1 MLPSQIHLLDAREKR
16 HSFQNNFYFCHFV
29 NRTCVGFLMSFFGS
43 TRSWGLFA
51 AKCIPSTKK
60 YDGGYSTKK
69 EKFLP
74 HTWLENWLYKRA
86 INPKKEALTNVLIAS
101 LASYTPSANCSL
113 EFRPMFTLTTDH
125 VVNKIRSLNLTHRHF
140 TTKSC
145 SSCVNYCKKFQAFM
159 KSIPKAIG
167 GPLLRFTHWR
177 RLLSLIH
184 LCIRASRSILVTISN
199 KFSRWNK

>member
-1 MLPSQIHLLDAREKR
+1 MRRFFNEFFRKHEVLRA
-16 HSFQNNFYFCHFV
+16 FCSK
-29 NRTCVGFLMSFFGS
+29 MY
-43 TRSWGLFA
+43 
-51 AKCIPSTKK
+51 TKYK
-60 YDGGYSTKK
+60 KIWWRILNKK

>member
-1 MLPSQIHLLDAREKR
+1 MHLLDVREKR

-125 VVNKIRSLNLTHRHF
+125 VVNKIRSMNLTHRHF

-145 SSCVNYCKKFQAFM
+145 SSCVNYCKK
-159 KSIPKAIG
+159 
-167 GPLLRFTHWR
+167 LL
-177 RLLSLIH
+177 L
-184 LCIRASRSILVTISN
+184 TISSLYEIN
-199 KFSRWNK
+199 SESHRWTFAQVYTLKATTIFNSLVNTCKPINSGHDFKQIQSMK